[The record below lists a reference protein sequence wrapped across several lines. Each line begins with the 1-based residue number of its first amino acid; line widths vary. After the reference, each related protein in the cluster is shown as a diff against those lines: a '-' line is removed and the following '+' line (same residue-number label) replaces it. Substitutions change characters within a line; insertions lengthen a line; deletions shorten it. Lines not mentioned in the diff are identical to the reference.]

1 MSNTNSQGGN
11 AASQSKIINLYL
23 LIGSVVILL
32 MMVFGVLM
40 LLAQGKLIDVDPGF
54 FYEILTVHGTGMVGA
69 SALAA
74 SAIMWYFLSK
84 YVQLNK
90 GILIANFIFFIV
102 GVVLV
107 LVGIFAFDFAGAWT
121 FLYPLP
127 AISGGGWGLTG
138 AALYLIGMLLIG
150 IGFLLLY
157 LETAR
162 GIIKQYGS
170 LGGGLGWSIVFGRKK
185 GYGPPAAV
193 VASTMVSIVNITA
206 LVAGA
211 SVIVMSLINL
221 FIPSIKIDPL
231 LAKNLTYAFGH
242 IFANSVIYMG
252 VIAVYEILAMYTKR
266 PWKANRPFLIAW
278 NLSTIFTII
287 IYPHHLL
294 MDFALPKWMIIMGQ
308 ALSYANGLPV
318 LVVTAYGALM
328 IVYRSGIKWD
338 IGSSFIFLSMFGWV
352 IGVVPAI
359 VDATIVINHVMHN
372 TKWVPGHFH
381 MYMGLGATAMLFGF
395 MYYLAKVNGKEKAGN
410 VDYISFWVYVM
421 FFLGLCGSFLFSG
434 KVSAPRRW
442 AEHFPEWIA
451 FDRIGA
457 VFGTFVIL
465 AVLTFVIRFIGF
477 TKSFDGKIDHKF
489 EERIDPSSHA

>member
-1 MSNTNSQGGN
+1 MSKINSKGVTNS
-11 AASQSKIINLYL
+11 SQNRTIVLYL
-23 LIGSVVILL
+23 LTGSLFILL

-40 LLAQGKLIDVDPGF
+40 LLAQGKMINIDPGL
-54 FYEILTVHGTGMVGA
+54 FYEVLTVHGTGMVGA

-74 SAIMWYFLSK
+74 AAVMWYFLSK
-84 YVQLNK
+84 YVQLSK
-90 GILIANFIFFIV
+90 SIFIANFIFFIV

-107 LVGIFAFDFAGAWT
+107 LIGIFVFDFAGAWT

-127 AISGGGWGLTG
+127 AISAGGWAVEG
-138 AALYLIGMLLIG
+138 AVLYLFGMLLIG
-150 IGFLLLY
+150 VGFLLLY
-157 LETAR
+157 LDVAR
-162 GIIKQYGS
+162 AIIKKYGS
-170 LGGGLGWSIVFGRKK
+170 LGGGLGWSIVFGKEK

-206 LVAGA
+206 LLAGA
-211 SVIVMSLINL
+211 TVLVMSLINI
-221 FIPSIKIDPL
+221 FIPTITIDPL

-242 IFANSVIYMG
+242 IFANSIIYMG
-252 VIAVYEILAMYTKR
+252 VIAVYEILSKYTNR

-278 NLSTIFTII
+278 NCSTLFTII

-294 MDFALPKWMIIMGQ
+294 MDFAMPKWMIILGQ

-338 IGSSFIFLSMFGWV
+338 IASSFIFLSMFGWV
-352 IGVVPAI
+352 LGVVPAI

-395 MYYLAKVNGKEKAGN
+395 MYYLAKESGKEKETALDG
-410 VDYISFWVYVM
+410 ISFWVYVM
-421 FFLGLCGSFLFSG
+421 FFLALCGSFLFSG

-442 AEHFPEWIA
+442 AEHFPEWIQY
-451 FDRIGA
+451 DRMGA
-457 VFGTFVIL
+457 VFGVFVIL
-465 AVLTFVIRFIGF
+465 AVTTFVIRFWNYSRSIG
-477 TKSFDGKIDHKF
+477 SRF
-489 EERIDPSSHA
+489 EEKIGPSHHA

>member
-1 MSNTNSQGGN
+1 MSIVI
-11 AASQSKIINLYL
+11 SKAEKDISKNRTLVMYL
-23 LIGSVVILL
+23 LTGSLVILL

-40 LLAQGKLIDVDPGF
+40 LLAQGKMIDVDPGF
-54 FYEILTVHGTGMVGA
+54 FYEILTVHGTGMVGSA
-69 SALAA
+69 ALAA
-74 SAIMWYFLSK
+74 AAVMWYFLSK
-84 YVQLNK
+84 YIQLSK
-90 GILIANFIFFIV
+90 GIFIANFIFFIL

-107 LVGIFAFDFAGAWT
+107 LTGIFVYDFAGGWT

-127 AISGGGWGLTG
+127 AISAGGWAVEG
-138 AALYLIGMLLIG
+138 AVLYLFGMLLIG
-150 IGFLLLY
+150 IGFLLLF
-157 LETAR
+157 LDVAR
-162 GIIKQYGS
+162 AIIKEYGS
-170 LGGGLGWSIVFGRKK
+170 LGGGLGWSIVFGREK

-206 LVAGA
+206 LLAGA
-211 SVIVMSLINL
+211 TVLVMSLINMV
-221 FIPSIKIDPL
+221 IPSVKIDPL

-242 IFANSVIYMG
+242 IFANSIIYMG
-252 VIAVYEILAMYTKR
+252 VIAVYEILSQYTNR

-278 NLSTIFTII
+278 NCSTLFTII

-294 MDFALPKWMIIMGQ
+294 MDFAMPKWMIIMGQ

-338 IGSSFIFLSMFGWV
+338 IASSFIFLSMFGWV
-352 IGVVPAI
+352 LGVIPAI

-395 MYYLAKVNGKEKAGN
+395 MYYLARVNGKGKEN
-410 VDYISFWVYVM
+410 SVDAISFWVYVM
-421 FFLGLCGSFLFSG
+421 FFMALCGSFLFSG

-442 AEHFPEWIA
+442 AEHFPEWIQY
-451 FDRIGA
+451 DRMGA
-457 VFGTFVIL
+457 VFGIFVIL
-465 AVLTFVIRFIGF
+465 AVVTFVTRFWNFSRSLNSKLEEKIGP
-477 TKSFDGKIDHKF
+477 GH
-489 EERIDPSSHA
+489 HA